1 MPGESMPGES
11 VAGESVAG
19 ESVAGE
25 GVECGPFA
33 ARGERYSL
41 SRVTSIPST
50 HEKPS
55 TNAMVPRM

>member
-1 MPGESMPGES
+1 MPGESMP
-11 VAGESVAG
+11 GESVAG